1 MEVGTT
7 EIAYLVEGT
16 QWVVGDRAD
25 FEYRI
30 VGDYDCY
37 ASFGDDAS
45 TSTVVTPSYT
55 PSPVMPSYTPSPTYY
70 SGGSSGA
77 SSLCAVSSNWG
88 SMKINP
94 YWGSTTSFLNA
105 MIYNAPTT
113 ITSFSIK
120 GSGQSS
126 YQSCVRQSATM
137 FQCYGMGTINEPA
150 SVMLNGGAYYGID
163 IIESMTGSSAMYP
176 LSSCSGSI
184 GSGFALYNTTDVKDE
199 DNDAGDNGTDWLH
212 IVQYCGFTLSGLAVI
227 VASIHRI
234 RQSKKKKAN
243 AMEKVKDEENA
254 DDDCGDAE
262 EIEIVCADMDG
273 IEKET
278 ITA

>member
-1 MEVGTT
+1 MG
-7 EIAYLVEGT
+7 
-16 QWVVGDRAD
+16 
-25 FEYRI
+25 
-30 VGDYDCY
+30 
-37 ASFGDDAS
+37 
-45 TSTVVTPSYT
+45 TPSYT
-55 PSPVMPSYTPSPTYY
+55 PSPVMSSYTPSPRYY
-70 SGGSSGA
+70 SGGSSG
-77 SSLCAVSSNWG
+77 SSSCAVSSNWG

-94 YWGSTTSFLNA
+94 YWGSTTSFLSA
-105 MIYNAPTT
+105 LIYPAPAT

-137 FQCYGMGTINEPA
+137 FQCYGMGTISEPA

-184 GSGFALYNTTDVKDE
+184 GSGFSLYNTTDVKDE
-199 DNDAGDNGTDWLH
+199 SNDTDDNGTDWLH

-243 AMEKVKDEENA
+243 AMEKVEDEENV
-254 DDDCGDAE
+254 DDNCGDAE

-273 IEKET
+273 IEKKT
-278 ITA
+278 ITTR

>member
-1 MEVGTT
+1 MG
-7 EIAYLVEGT
+7 
-16 QWVVGDRAD
+16 AD

-37 ASFGDDAS
+37 ASFADDAS
-45 TSTVVTPSYT
+45 SGSSTVVNPSYT

-70 SGGSSGA
+70 SGGSSG
-77 SSLCAVSSNWG
+77 SSSCAVSSNWG

-94 YWGSTTSFLNA
+94 YWGSTTSFLSA
-105 MIYNAPTT
+105 MIYNSPTT

-126 YQSCVRQSATM
+126 YQSCVRQSPTM
-137 FQCYGMGTINEPA
+137 FQYYGMGTISEPA

-199 DNDAGDNGTDWLH
+199 DVDTDGNGTDWLH

-234 RQSKKKKAN
+234 RQSRKKKAN
-243 AMEKVKDEENA
+243 AMEKVEADENVDG
-254 DDDCGDAE
+254 DDNAE

-273 IEKET
+273 
-278 ITA
+278 